1 MKIQTRLLL
10 AGLLACGTATTTRAA
25 GNLVVD
31 TGGQMHVELELP
43 YADDADRVVPVTM
56 GRVELAPV
64 QFMPHFGAR
73 FWLTRMSLSFGDF
86 SIDRLVYGDHSF
98 TSVGVDLD
106 GAVSFWGI
114 EAPAGVYTFLIPH
127 DYFTAYGVAR
137 DNGEINAGTQHPLED
152 VTGTID
158 LNANTFSAQA
168 VFLKHRTIAYHDVT
182 GRFTITLTGK
192 IAPPADTD
200 GDGVPDVRDNCVL
213 TRNPRQDLIASP
225 VITAPPSLYA
235 YSCDVLSFG
244 TVTGVDVCSA
254 QPVVVAND
262 APPKFGEGTTLVTWM
277 GQTAVGAVGTAV
289 QSVEV
294 VDKTRP
300 VFLSVPKAITFS
312 ECDPVDIGLAM
323 ALDDCDFGTPHV
335 TNDAP
340 PHFPLGP
347 TVVTWKATDRAGN
360 LTTAKQVVTVTK
372 CN

>member
-1 MKIQTRLLL
+1 
-10 AGLLACGTATTTRAA
+10 
-25 GNLVVD
+25 
-31 TGGQMHVELELP
+31 
-43 YADDADRVVPVTM
+43 M

-64 QFMPHFGAR
+64 QFIPHFGGH

-86 SIDRLVYGDHSF
+86 SINRLVYGDHSF

-114 EAPAGVYTFLIPH
+114 EAPAGVYTFIIPADH
-127 DYFTAYGVAR
+127 FTAYGVAL
-137 DNGEINAGTQHPLED
+137 DNGEVNAGTQHPLED
-152 VTGTID
+152 MTGTID

-168 VFLKHRTIAYHDVT
+168 VFFKHRTIADHDVS
-182 GRFTITLTGK
+182 GRFTITLSGR

-213 TRNPRQDLIASP
+213 IRNPRQESIASP
-225 VITAPPSLYA
+225 VVTAPPSLYA
-235 YSCDVLSFG
+235 YSCDVPSLGS
-244 TVTGVDVCSA
+244 VTGVDVCAA

-277 GQTAVGAVGTAV
+277 GQTSVGAVGTAV
-289 QSVEV
+289 QSVNV
-294 VDKTRP
+294 VDRTRP

-312 ECDPVDIGLAM
+312 ECQPVDIGLAM

-340 PHFPLGP
+340 DHFRAGR
-347 TVVTWKATDRAGN
+347 TVVTWTATDGAGN
-360 LTTAKQVVTVTK
+360 STTATQLVTVTK
-372 CN
+372 CK

>member
-1 MKIQTRLLL
+1 MKTQTRLLL
-10 AGLLACGTATTTRAA
+10 ALLTCGTAATARAA

-31 TGGQMHVELELP
+31 TSGQMRVELKLP
-43 YADDADRVVPVTM
+43 LADDFDHTTPVTM

-64 QFMPHFGAR
+64 QFIPHFGAR

-86 SIDRLVYGDHSF
+86 SVNRVVYGDHSF

-114 EAPAGVYTFLIPH
+114 EAPAGVYTFLIPPDH
-127 DYFTAYGVAR
+127 FTAYGVVL
-137 DNGEINAGTQHPLED
+137 DNGEINAGTQHPFED
-152 VTGTID
+152 VTGKID

-168 VFLKHRTIAYHDVT
+168 VFYKHRTIAQHDVS

-192 IAPPADTD
+192 IGPPADTD

-225 VITAPPSLYA
+225 VVTAPPSLYA

-254 QPVVVAND
+254 QPVVLTND
-262 APPKFGEGTTLVTWM
+262 APPKFGVGTTPVTWI
-277 GQTAVGAVGTAV
+277 GQTSVGAVGTAV
-289 QSVEV
+289 QSVNV
-294 VDKTRP
+294 VDRTRP

-312 ECDPVDIGLAM
+312 ECEPGDIGLAM
-323 ALDDCDFGTPHV
+323 ALDDCDFGTPLV

-340 PHFPLGP
+340 SHFPPGL